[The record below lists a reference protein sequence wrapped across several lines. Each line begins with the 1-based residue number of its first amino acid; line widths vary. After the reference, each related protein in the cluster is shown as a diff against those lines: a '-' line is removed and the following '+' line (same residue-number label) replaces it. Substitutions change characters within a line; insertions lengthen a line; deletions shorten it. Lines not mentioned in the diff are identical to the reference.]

1 MRTVRISEYG
11 RTVLVDG
18 GATWADVDRV
28 TQPFGLATPGG
39 VVSETGVAGLALSGG
54 VSWQRNL
61 HGMTIDNLV
70 SAELVL
76 ADGRQVR
83 ASAREHPDLYWAIRG
98 GGGNFGIVTRFE
110 FRLHRLG
117 PEVFELNVA
126 YPIEDAARVLAGWR
140 DFAADAPDE
149 LSTVGYIWSLPVIP
163 ELPEQLRGLPFVG
176 VGGMY
181 AGDLEEGERVT
192 RALREL
198 ATPLLDMSRTTTY
211 LELQG
216 SLDAYFP
223 AGLRYYW
230 KALYLDGLPDDA
242 VEQTVAFGESRPSP
256 RTLIVIRH
264 CAGAMARVGRR
275 GHGVRRSQLGV
286 HAEHRRDLGRPRRRR
301 ASTSTGRARTGA
313 TPTAS
318 RSRGRSTST
327 SRACS
332 RRAIRPCA
340 RATAPITSGSRASR
354 PSTTRRTSSGSTRT
368 SARRS
373 RGRHDRLAVAPSPLW
388 RLAASR
394 GAPQLAAAGLLGRIA
409 MGMIPLA
416 LILAVAAHAGSYG
429 AAGAITAAY
438 ALGVALGGPLRGRL
452 ADRLGARPGAAR
464 DRLAPRGRAR
474 RLRRC

>member
-1 MRTVRISEYG
+1 MAIQPTFDRSPVAAALSERLAGDVITPDHAGYDAARSVWNGMIDRRPAVIARCLDADDVATAVRMAALYRLPLAVRGGGHNVAGTAVVDDGLVIDLSAMRTVRISENW

-18 GATWADVDRV
+18 GATWADVDRA

-76 ADGRQVR
+76 ADGSQVR
-83 ASAREHPDLYWAIRG
+83 ASAREHADLYWAIRG

-126 YPIEDAARVLAGWR
+126 FPIEDAARVLAGWR
-140 DFAADAPDE
+140 DIVADAPDE

-181 AGDLEEGERVT
+181 VGDPDEGERVT
-192 RALREL
+192 SSLREL

-242 VEQTVAFGESRPSP
+242 VEQTVAFGASRPSA

-264 CAGAMARVGRR
+264 CAGAMARVGAEDTAF
-275 GHGVRRSQLGV
+275 GDRSSEFMLSIDSTWGDP
-286 HAEHRRDLGRPRRRR
+286 AEDEVNIDWTRAYWRDAHRFSQQGKIYFNFP
-301 ASTSTGRARTGA
+301 
-313 TPTAS
+313 
-318 RSRGRSTST
+318 
-327 SRACS
+327 
-332 RRAIRPCA
+332 
-340 RATAPITSGSRASR
+340 
-354 PSTTRRTSSGSTRT
+354 
-368 SARRS
+368 
-373 RGRHDRLAVAPSPLW
+373 
-388 RLAASR
+388 
-394 GAPQLAAAGLLGRIA
+394 GLLEEGET
-409 MGMIPLA
+409 
-416 LILAVAAHAGSYG
+416 AVRSSYG
-429 AAGAITAAY
+429 ANHERLTRIKTQYDPENLFRHNQNIRPAPAGPA
-438 ALGVALGGPLRGRL
+438 
-452 ADRLGARPGAAR
+452 
-464 DRLAPRGRAR
+464 
-474 RLRRC
+474 